1 MSTPEFEAFLAR
13 LYTDPAVRL
22 RFLHDRFAES
32 QAANLSPEQAASLAS
47 LDGEALEAAAQS
59 FARKR
64 EQKQRHAKR
73 RWFGFRLH

>member
-13 LYTDPAVRL
+13 LYTDEAARA
-22 RFLHDRFAES
+22 RFLRDRLGEAR
-32 QAANLSPEQAASLAS
+32 AAGLTEEQAASLAA
-47 LDGEALEAAAQS
+47 LDAGALQAAALS

-64 EQKQRHAKR
+64 SHKQHHAKR